1 MKKLLLG
8 LVTLLM
14 TACGSVDEKGNEII
28 PIGQT
33 EQAIY
38 LPAGYGTEDDMTACD
53 NNWSGGFCDA
63 PDFRSI
69 AISVVTN
76 TCDNEF
82 DGYLKAA
89 AERWRKFMAGVGWKV
104 LWKENQAPIIG
115 GDQVNFSIACDGA
128 TGGND
133 LGVTQV
139 VTTPDLVPIFG
150 SYECHDA
157 QFGDFCQFQG
167 GRIKIF
173 HNKIKSH
180 PGWAS
185 ATATKREN
193 FAMNVAQHE
202 LYHASGL
209 GHVAGQPGSQLM
221 VSGPPTTGNTSN
233 FWTIKLSPNS
243 AQRDQL
249 ACYNP
254 RSGTKPDNNPACP
267 L

>member
-1 MKKLLLG
+1 MRKWFWLMVALL
-8 LVTLLM
+8 
-14 TACGSVDEKGNEII
+14 TACGAYEEQEDEII

-38 LPAGYGTEDDMTACD
+38 LPAGYGTEDDMSACD

-69 AISVVTN
+69 GLAVMTN

-82 DGYLKAA
+82 DGYLRLA
-89 AERWRKFMAGVGWKV
+89 AERWRKFVVGVGWKA
-104 LWKENQAPIIG
+104 LWKENQGPIIG
-115 GDQVNFSIACDGA
+115 GDQVNFSIGCDGA
-128 TGGND
+128 TGGPE

-173 HNKIKSH
+173 HKKIRALAAWA
-180 PGWAS
+180 GAS
-185 ATATKREN
+185 AAKREN
-193 FAMNVAQHE
+193 FVVNVAQHE
-202 LYHASGL
+202 QYHATGL
-209 GHVAGQPGSQLM
+209 GHRVGVPDGSELMSVAAGTNPN
-221 VSGPPTTGNTSN
+221 VN

-243 AQRDQL
+243 AQRDML

-254 RSGTKPDNNPACP
+254 RSGTSPDDNPACP